1 MGQSE
6 HGNSGSKG
14 GGGSESG
21 GGGGTKTGM
30 GIDVRHAY
38 ALVIGIGEYDNG
50 HWSIP
55 VASRDARAIHQ
66 VLVDP
71 QRCKYPAGKNVQV
84 VLDGEATVEKLREQL
99 AWLSE
104 KAKHDPE
111 ATVLVYYSGH
121 GWTQGGEYF
130 LVTHETEP
138 YDIAGTAFRASEFT
152 AALRDIQPRR
162 LLVMLDTCH
171 AEHMAEAK
179 DGIARAG
186 RFLPPNFEDR
196 PLDAEQAAPLFE
208 IRSKSVSPS
217 PHEEKSRGRA
227 VLTSCA
233 GEQKSWFYPERE
245 LSIFTEHVIE
255 ALEGRGT
262 RSDEEFVRVTDVV
275 HWVGTK
281 VEESARALGREQT
294 PIHKMEGMN
303 FAVAI
308 NRQHQRVR
316 PVEEGVAAPIDSAAD
331 SSKVTLTHHGTG
343 DIKSA
348 GRDFNQA
355 EAVTVGTLNMG
366 NKG

>member
-6 HGNSGSKG
+6 HGNVGSKG

-30 GIDVRHAY
+30 GIPKHAY
-38 ALVIGIGEYDNG
+38 ALVIGIGAYSNS

-55 VASRDARAIHQ
+55 VASRDAKAIHE

-71 QRCKYPAGKNVQV
+71 ERCGYQKGEKVQLL
-84 VLDGEATVEKLREQL
+84 LDTEATATNLRAKL
-99 AWLSE
+99 AWLGK
-104 KAKHDPE
+104 KAEEDPDS
-111 ATVLVYYSGH
+111 TILVYYSGH
-121 GWTQGGEYF
+121 GWAQGGEHF
-130 LVTHETEP
+130 LVTHETDP
-138 YDIAGTAFRASEFT
+138 YDIPGTAFRAREFT
-152 AALRDIQPRR
+152 ETLRDIRPKR

-179 DGIARAG
+179 DGVARAE
-186 RFLPPNFEDR
+186 RLLPPSFEDR
-196 PLDAEQAAPLFE
+196 PLDAHQAAPLFE
-208 IRSKSVSPS
+208 IQPKTVVPS
-217 PHEEKSRGRA
+217 PHDEESRGRA

-233 GEQKSWFYPERE
+233 GEQKSWFYPEAQ
-245 LSIFTEHVIE
+245 LSIFTQHVIE

-262 RSDEEFVRVTDVV
+262 RSNEKFVRVTDLM
-275 HWVGTK
+275 HWVG
-281 VEESARALGREQT
+281 VEVKESAAALGRTQT
-294 PIHKMEGMN
+294 PIHKMEGMD
-303 FAVAI
+303 FEVAI

-316 PVEEGVAAPIDSAAD
+316 PAEEGVAAPIDSAAD

-366 NKG
+366 NRR